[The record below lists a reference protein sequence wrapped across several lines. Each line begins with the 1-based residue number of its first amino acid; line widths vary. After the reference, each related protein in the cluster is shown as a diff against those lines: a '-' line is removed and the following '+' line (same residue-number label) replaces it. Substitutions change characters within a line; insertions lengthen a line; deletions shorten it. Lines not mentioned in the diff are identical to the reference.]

1 MLTRNWAGDT
11 PWALIKAVVWYEYH
25 NENVNQLKTAI
36 AVFRYLNKHGD
47 FETARVMDE
56 QWKRDEY
63 LHLAVLDYFSMFEP
77 VYNY

>member
-11 PWALIKAVVWYEYH
+11 PWTLIKAVVWHEYH
-25 NENVNQLKTAI
+25 GENVNHLETAI
-36 AVFRYLNKHGD
+36 RVFRYLNKKGD
-47 FETARVMDE
+47 FETARAMNE

-77 VYNY
+77 AYN